1 MSAARD
7 GIETDTGDVV
17 INSFDRFFSSHPD
30 AVFEVDRGLGIQ
42 AANEPAR
49 VLLEAASSCIGGA
62 LPFLDAAALLQDAHG
77 KRIRRALRN
86 SSGGRLFELDIC
98 SIEEGGALVIARD
111 ITYYAN
117 LQSDLLNR
125 FQVMAD
131 CAPVMI
137 WMADTGKLRDW
148 FSQPWF
154 DFRNRTTEQEIGEG
168 WTQGIHPS
176 DHDRC
181 IEIYR
186 RSFDAREVFSMD
198 YRLQRRDGQYRWV
211 LDNGSPRYAANG
223 TFSGYIGSCLDIH
236 DRKELERHASE
247 QARALL
253 DTDRRKDE
261 FLAMLAHELR
271 NPLAPIETSAEILE
285 RMHLTQ
291 PAVATATGVISR
303 QVRHMRRL
311 IDDLLDVSRFSRGN
325 IVLEAAPFLLKDL
338 IDGAVDAT
346 ATRRA
351 EHKNALAVDL
361 QGGEAVLKG
370 DVVRLTQALSNLLD
384 NASKFSPDGTTVS
397 LSAKLVEDRLQ
408 IRVKDEG
415 VGISEAFLSQA
426 FDMFVQFEPGLSRA
440 GGGLG
445 IGLTVAREI
454 ARLHGGQLTAQSAGV
469 KRGSEFLFDLPAER
483 VAPAASVAEAAT
495 DESDGALRVLIVED
509 GNDARESLA
518 ELLRL
523 MGHEVAE
530 ACDAR
535 QAMDKGPPFRP
546 DVVLC
551 DIGLPDKSGYVLVGE
566 LRAAISP
573 EPVVMAALTGYGM
586 PADRASGLQVGFD
599 EYLVKPINFSELER
613 VLQLASSKRGS
624 AVQLGSEA
632 VRLEGESHSL
642 G

>member
-1 MSAARD
+1 MLAARKSIEIDIGD
-7 GIETDTGDVV
+7 GV
-17 INSFDRFFSSHPD
+17 INSFDRYFSSHPD
-30 AVFEVDRGLGIQ
+30 AVFEVDDGLGIQ
-42 AANEPAR
+42 AANGPAL
-49 VLLEAASSCIGGA
+49 VLLEAASSRIGGT
-62 LPFLDAAALLQDAHG
+62 LPFVDAAAMLQDARG
-77 KRIRRALRN
+77 KRINRALRN

-98 SIEEGGALVIARD
+98 SIEDNGALVIARD

-117 LQSDLLNR
+117 LQSDLQNR

-137 WMADTGKLRDW
+137 WMADTRKLRDW
-148 FSQPWF
+148 FSRPWF
-154 DFRNRTTEQEIGEG
+154 DFRNRTSEQEVGEG

-181 IEIYR
+181 IDIYR

-236 DRKELERHASE
+236 DRKELERHASD

-253 DTDRRKDE
+253 NTDRRKDE

-291 PAVATATGVISR
+291 PAVATATGVINR

-311 IDDLLDVSRFSRGN
+311 IDDLLDVSRFSSGK
-325 IVLEAAPFLLKDL
+325 ISLEAAPFVLKDL
-338 IDGAVDAT
+338 VDAAVDAT
-346 ATRRA
+346 AAKRA
-351 EHKNALAVDL
+351 EHKNALTVDL

-384 NASKFSPDGTTVS
+384 NASRFSPDGTTVS
-397 LSAKLVEDRLQ
+397 LFASLIGNRLH
-408 IRVKDEG
+408 IRVTDNG
-415 VGISEAFLSQA
+415 VGISEEFLSQA

-454 ARLHGGQLTAQSAGV
+454 ARLHGGQLTGQSAGAGQ
-469 KRGSEFLFDLPAER
+469 GSEFLLDIPAEH
-483 VAPAASVAEAAT
+483 VAPAVSDDGTTAV
-495 DESDGALRVLIVED
+495 SDGSLRVLVVED

-523 MGHEVAE
+523 LGHEVAE

-535 QAMDKGPPFRP
+535 QAMDKGPPFQP

-573 EPVVMAALTGYGM
+573 KPVLIAALTGYGM

-599 EYLVKPINFSELER
+599 EYLVKPVKFAELER
-613 VLQLASSKRGS
+613 LLQLASSKRGV
-624 AVQLGSEA
+624 AVGLGSNA
-632 VRLEGESHSL
+632 Q
-642 G
+642 

>member
-1 MSAARD
+1 MLAARN
-7 GIETDTGDVV
+7 GIEIDIGDGV
-17 INSFDRFFSSHPD
+17 INSFDRYFSSHPD
-30 AVFEVDRGLGIQ
+30 AVFEVDGGLVIQ
-42 AANEPAR
+42 AANGPAL
-49 VLLEAASSCIGGA
+49 VLLEAASSRIGGT
-62 LPFLDAAALLQDAHG
+62 LPFFDAAALLQDARG
-77 KRIRRALRN
+77 KRIKRALRN

-98 SIEEGGALVIARD
+98 SIEDNGALVIARD

-117 LQSDLLNR
+117 LQSDLQNR

-137 WMADTGKLRDW
+137 WMADTRKLRDW
-148 FSQPWF
+148 FSRPWF
-154 DFRNRTTEQEIGEG
+154 DFRNRTREQEIGEG

-223 TFSGYIGSCLDIH
+223 TFAGYIGSCLDIH

-253 DTDRRKDE
+253 ETDRRKDE

-285 RMHLTQ
+285 RLHLTQ
-291 PAVATATGVISR
+291 PAVATATGVINR

-311 IDDLLDVSRFSRGN
+311 IDDLLDVSRFSSGK
-325 IVLEAAPFLLKDL
+325 IALEAAPFVLKDL
-338 IDGAVDAT
+338 VNAAVDAT
-346 ATRRA
+346 AARRV
-351 EHKNALAVDL
+351 EHKNALTVDL

-397 LSAKLVEDRLQ
+397 LSAKLIGNRLH
-408 IRVKDEG
+408 IRVTDKG
-415 VGISEAFLSQA
+415 VGISEEFLSQA

-454 ARLHGGQLTAQSAGV
+454 ARLHGGQLTGQSAGTGQ
-469 KRGSEFLFDLPAER
+469 GSEFLFDIPAEH
-483 VAPAASVAEAAT
+483 VAPALSDDGTAAVT
-495 DESDGALRVLIVED
+495 DVSLRVLVVED

-523 MGHEVAE
+523 LGHEVAE

-535 QAMDKGPPFRP
+535 QAMDKGPPFQP

-573 EPVVMAALTGYGM
+573 EPVLIAALTGYGM

-599 EYLVKPINFSELER
+599 EYLVKPIKFAELER
-613 VLQLASSKRGS
+613 LLQLASSKRG
-624 AVQLGSEA
+624 AA
-632 VRLEGESHSL
+632 VRLGSDAQ
-642 G
+642 